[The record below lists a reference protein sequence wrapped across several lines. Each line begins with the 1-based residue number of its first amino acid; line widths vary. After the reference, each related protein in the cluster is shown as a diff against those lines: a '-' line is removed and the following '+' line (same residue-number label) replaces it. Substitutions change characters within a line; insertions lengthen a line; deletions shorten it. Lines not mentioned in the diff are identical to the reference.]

1 MIVEQVASGHS
12 TTLEL
17 TEVLRA
23 TTNVCGNSLHAQ
35 MLEFI
40 KLWGWK

>member
-12 TTLEL
+12 TTL

-23 TTNVCGNSLHAQ
+23 TTNVCGNSLHDQ

-40 KLWGWK
+40 KLWVWK